1 MSNTT
6 HDLYSL
12 SEKMYSPLDIYGEVE
27 QGTADSSSHY
37 LGSSRINALDDQC
50 STFDSPSYIINE
62 LDITYPNDDHSTE
75 ETAKEHRFIL
85 DALDCSNINST
96 NMPFNEDFYPNASN
110 TRGMIIFRLFY
121 LSAKTKCLYL

>member
-27 QGTADSSSHY
+27 QGTSDSRKHY
-37 LGSSRINALDDQC
+37 LDSSRINAFDDQC
-50 STFDSPSYIINE
+50 STFDSLSHIINE
-62 LDITYPNDDHSTE
+62 LDITCPNDGHSTE
-75 ETAKEHRFIL
+75 EAAKEHRFIL

-96 NMPFNEDFYPNASN
+96 DMEFNEDIYPNASN
-110 TRGMIIFRLFY
+110 SRGIIIFRLFY
-121 LSAKTKCLYL
+121 LSVK